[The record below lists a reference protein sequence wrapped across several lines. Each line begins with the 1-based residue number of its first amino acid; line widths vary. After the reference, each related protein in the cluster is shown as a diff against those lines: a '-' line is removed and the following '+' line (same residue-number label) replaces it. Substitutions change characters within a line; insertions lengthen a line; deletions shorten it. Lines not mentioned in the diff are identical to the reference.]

1 MSSDAEPGPTGLQP
15 AAEPELPGTDAAS
28 GRAVAAFWLYAAHLL
43 GLFGLAL
50 SNALLALALLAAP
63 WTLGRRLGEWRRGA
77 PLLTAAG
84 LYLLFL
90 LAAVA
95 AAREPAASLGAL
107 TELFALAALPLA
119 VLSVRGERATR
130 RLVDLL
136 LLAATAFALHGLAQ
150 YFFGYGDID
159 RRIRGPFSHY
169 MTFSGVLLVVD
180 LLLVAQLVHPTA
192 RPAESQRF
200 WRTLAHPLFRWTAL
214 AAINLALAGS
224 LTRGAWVA
232 VAVAF
237 TGLVLARAPRLLAAY
252 LPAAAVLLLLAP
264 VPWVARALSIVDVGD
279 TSNYDRLCM
288 AAAGAQMIAEQP
300 LLGIG
305 PDQVKLR
312 YPLYRHPTAPRFR
325 VPHLHN
331 SFLQLAAERGLL
343 SLVAFVALLAV
354 PVAVAW
360 RGLRAAERAGRGPA
374 DLHLGVMAAVLG
386 FAVAGLFEN
395 NWGDVEV
402 QRVLLAVMAM
412 PFCLAG
418 GEGDERS

>member
-1 MSSDAEPGPTGLQP
+1 MAPDNGSPGGGPNGSLNGSSDT
-15 AAEPELPGTDAAS
+15 AA
-28 GRAVAAFWLYAAHLL
+28 GRVTAAFWLYVSHLL
-43 GLFGLAL
+43 GLFGLAI
-50 SNALLALALLAAP
+50 SNGLLALALLAAP
-63 WTLGRRLGEWRRGA
+63 WTLPRRPAVWRRGA
-77 PLLTAAG
+77 PLLSAVG

-95 AAREPAASLGAL
+95 ASRDPAASFPAL
-107 TELFALAALPLA
+107 SEIFALAALPLA
-119 VLSVRGERATR
+119 VLSVRGERQTR

-136 LLAATAFALHGLAQ
+136 LLAATVFALHGLGQ

-180 LLLVAQLVHPTA
+180 LLLVAQLVRPTPRREEDHPC
-192 RPAESQRF
+192 
-200 WRTLAHPLFRWTAL
+200 WRALAHPLFRWTAL
-214 AAINLALAGS
+214 AAINLALLGS

-252 LPAAAVLLLLAP
+252 LPAAALLLLLAP

-279 TSNYDRLCM
+279 SSNYDRLCM

-305 PDQVKLR
+305 PDQVKRL

-343 SLVAFVALLAV
+343 SLVAFGALLAV

-360 RGLRAAERAGRGPA
+360 RGLRAAERAGGGPA

-402 QRVLLAVMAM
+402 QRVLLAVLAM
-412 PFCLAG
+412 PFCLAA
-418 GEGDERS
+418 EDGDERS